1 MQRKEPLKEIL
12 AANRALWDHDG
23 MRPSV
28 RVNFTKVLMCRTEAL
43 GAEVYASSTV
53 QKIAPTPANPA
64 RVRVESSSNQTLV
77 APDVGGTP

>member
-53 QKIAPTPANPA
+53 QKIAPLLQIP
-64 RVRVESSSNQTLV
+64 RVSELSHRATRLW
-77 APDVGGTP
+77 